1 MLFDYPFV
9 IGQGPQ
15 GPPGATGEQGPPG
28 EQGEQG
34 IPGVGSLSINETP
47 SGVIDGSNVTFTL
60 AHTPIGGQ
68 IMLYLNG
75 QYLAPGA
82 GEDYTLSGLTITMAA
97 PLVPGDR
104 IRTNYPY

>member
-1 MLFDYPFV
+1 MLFDFFV
-9 IGQGPQ
+9 VGQGPA
-15 GPPGATGEQGPPG
+15 GPKGDSG
-28 EQGEQG
+28 G
-34 IPGVGSLSINETP
+34 ILSWVINETP
-47 SGVIDGSNVTFTL
+47 SGVIDGINVTFTL
-60 AHTPIGGQ
+60 DHTPAGQ

-97 PLVPGDR
+97 PPVPGDR